1 MLKKSTSTSTS
12 AAASASASA
21 CLHLS
26 ALGTVWLLL
35 PRPCQPTTPLP
46 SAHQCRLSHS
56 VSRYQP
62 TRRDLLVPWRG
73 SSRRWRRPPVTVRG
87 PINDRTCSLLP
98 RSEERGCVGERPWS
112 APSYLHPSVTVSL
125 PHPLL
130 HLHNSWPLLL
140 GGRRNGARMLVLS
153 RDAGGCAPSCSIR
166 GRI

>member
-12 AAASASASA
+12 TSAAASASASASA

-56 VSRYQP
+56 VSRSVARQLAPLASP
-62 TRRDLLVPWRG
+62 TG
-73 SSRRWRRPPVTVRG
+73 HRPG